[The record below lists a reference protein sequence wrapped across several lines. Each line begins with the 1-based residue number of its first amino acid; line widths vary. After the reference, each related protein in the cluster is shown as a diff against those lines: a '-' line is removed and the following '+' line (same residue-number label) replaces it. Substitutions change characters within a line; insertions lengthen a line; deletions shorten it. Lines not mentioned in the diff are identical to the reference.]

1 VIHGA
6 EARQAC
12 ADRCLLEIELEPAKV
27 SSACGS
33 WAATSRPKRAP
44 DAFAGAGTASY
55 IGRFGTSGR
64 VPYVAADS
72 TNAMPSPRKQTFI
85 WSSCSNWNSPSK
97 DCPKDVRLRASPAVL
112 TTRIATEINCHQLS
126 ADNPGRACEIN
137 RRQLST
143 SADKLQRRPRACE
156 MPNRADGAAG
166 TRRRWLVDR
175 PGGLPVVVAASHVA
189 G

>member
-1 VIHGA
+1 MIPGPAPKAWVAAAIVIHGA

-33 WAATSRPKRAP
+33 WAATSRPKRAS

-126 ADNPGRACEIN
+126 ADNPGRACEM
-137 RRQLST
+137 S
-143 SADKLQRRPRACE
+143 
-156 MPNRADGAAG
+156 NRADGAAG